1 MGCIDLEIDLERL
14 REDTPPLRGMI
25 WPIPC
30 RDSLCAA
37 PPPRGEPLGCTLL
50 SASSRITRAGTPSSG
65 CSSSDLTE
73 PEIQR
78 RSGVGECWAIGLRR
92 GHNPRSQ
99 RWFAVSFG

>member
-1 MGCIDLEIDLERL
+1 MGRIDLEIDLERL
-14 REDTPPLRGMI
+14 WEDTPPLRGMI

-78 RSGVGECWAIGLRR
+78 RSDVGECWAIGLRR

-99 RWFAVSFG
+99 PWFAVSFG